1 MWPPPSTPHIP
12 ASECDDDD
20 DERPRQQHMTP
31 TVAAAAAAADEA
43 ILSALEDVEI
53 LANLSGRAAR
63 ARPDNA
69 HSVSADASA
78 ASLSCPIVD
87 LNLSQR
93 ERQLLSMAR
102 ACLQAEHSGS
112 KVVLFDEPIAGGESS
127 GDLERVFAR
136 IVKENLKGCTVIVVS
151 HRVATLGVA
160 NRIVRLDQGRLLGVS
175 ASTEADLA
183 ET

>member
-1 MWPPPSTPHIP
+1 M
-12 ASECDDDD
+12 
-20 DERPRQQHMTP
+20 
-31 TVAAAAAAADEA
+31 AAALADET

-53 LANLSGRAAR
+53 LASLSKRAAR
-63 ARPDNA
+63 VYPDNA
-69 HSVSADASA
+69 HPVPADASA
-78 ASLSCPIVD
+78 ASLSCPIAD

-93 ERQLLSMAR
+93 ERQLLSLAR
-102 ACLQAEHSGS
+102 ACLQAEHTGA

-136 IVKENLKGCTVIVVS
+136 IVQEKLKGCTVIVVS
-151 HRVATLGVA
+151 HRIATLGVA

-175 ASTEADLA
+175 ASTEAGLA